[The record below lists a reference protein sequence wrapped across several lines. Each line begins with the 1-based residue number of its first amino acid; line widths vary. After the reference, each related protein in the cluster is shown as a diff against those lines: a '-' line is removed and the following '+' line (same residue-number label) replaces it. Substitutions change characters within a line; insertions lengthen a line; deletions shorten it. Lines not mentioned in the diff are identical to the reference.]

1 MPRTRPSRT
10 VATTQLSLIFAED
23 EDTPDLDPNYTEEI
37 NDFSSG
43 LTLISR
49 KESSTTEYPALNS
62 PSDGQAGGCTALA
75 DDGVRGNPF
84 NDTHHDLEPAG
95 ARLPEQRP
103 VLSVPFRRRQVR
115 PGCERDFR
123 IRDVHQVGSG
133 SLREKVRANLGAI
146 RILKTTESERRQ
158 ATPEEQEQLV
168 RYCGWGALPQIFEEM
183 PSSEWKQAAEEL
195 QEILTPAE
203 LVSARASTPNAH
215 YTSPDVIRF
224 MWSGAHRVGIREGAE
239 ILEPSCG
246 IGHFFGF
253 MPESLQ
259 PNASRTGVELDTISA
274 RIASKLYPDSAI
286 IESAFERSNLPN
298 NFYDLVIG
306 NVPFGNIPIYD
317 PDYRRQPAL
326 TRSLHDYFLVKSLDK
341 TRPGGI
347 VALITSAYTLDKR
360 DDSVRRHLAQHARLL
375 TAYRLPNTAFL
386 ANAGTKVT
394 ADILFLQKH

>member
-1 MPRTRPSRT
+1 MPRTRSLR
-10 VATTQLSLIFAED
+10 AGAAAQLSLIFAQD
-23 EDTPDLDPNYTEEI
+23 EDTPSLDLNDREEI
-37 NDFSSG
+37 SDSTSG
-43 LTLISR
+43 LTLV
-49 KESSTTEYPALNS
+49 SSKASSATEYPEHNS
-62 PSDGQAGGCTALA
+62 LSDGQVGGCAALA
-75 DDGVRGNPF
+75 GEEAGNRINETHDDVECSGP
-84 NDTHHDLEPAG
+84 LLIA
-95 ARLPEQRP
+95 QRP

-115 PGCERDFR
+115 RGCERDFR

-133 SLREKVRANLGAI
+133 SLREKVRANLDAI
-146 RILKTTESERRQ
+146 RILKMTELERRE
-158 ATPEEQEQLV
+158 ATREEQEQLV
-168 RYCGWGALPQIFEEM
+168 RYCGWGAMPQIFEETLT
-183 PSSEWKQAAEEL
+183 SEWKHEAQEL
-195 QEILTPAE
+195 QEILPPAE
-203 LVSARASTPNAH
+203 LASARASTPNAH
-215 YTSPDVIRF
+215 YTSPEVIRF
-224 MWSGAHRVGIREGAE
+224 MWSSVQRIGVREGAE

-286 IESAFERSNLPN
+286 IEGAFERSNLPN

-306 NVPFGNIPIYD
+306 NVPFGNVPIHD
-317 PDYRRQPAL
+317 PAYRRQPAL

-360 DDSVRRHLAQHARLL
+360 DDSVRRHLAQRARLL
-375 TAYRLPNTAFL
+375 AAYRLPNTAFL

-394 ADILFLQKH
+394 ADILFLHKR

>member
-1 MPRTRPSRT
+1 MPRTRSPR
-10 VATTQLSLIFAED
+10 AAAAQLSLIFAQG
-23 EDTPDLDPNYTEEI
+23 EDTLSLHLNDREEI
-37 NDFSSG
+37 SDSSSG
-43 LTLISR
+43 LTLV
-49 KESSTTEYPALNS
+49 SSKASSATECPERDS
-62 PSDGQAGGCTALA
+62 SSEGQVGGALA
-75 DDGVRGNPF
+75 DDGAGNRINETH
-84 NDTHHDLEPAG
+84 NDVEPSSL
-95 ARLPEQRP
+95 RLLEQRRVP
-103 VLSVPFRRRQVR
+103 SVPFRRRHVR
-115 PGCERDFR
+115 RGCERDFR

-146 RILKTTESERRQ
+146 RILKVIESERRQ

-168 RYCGWGALPQIFEEM
+168 RYCGWGAMPQIFEET
-183 PSSEWKQAAEEL
+183 PSSEWKQAVEEL
-195 QEILTPAE
+195 QEILTSAE
-203 LVSARASTPNAH
+203 LASARASTPNAH

-224 MWSGAHRVGIREGAE
+224 MWSSVQRIGIREGAE

-286 IESAFERSNLPN
+286 IEGAFERSNLPS

-306 NVPFGNIPIYD
+306 NVPFGNVPIND

-326 TRSLHDYFLVKSLDK
+326 TRSLHDYFVVKSLDK

-360 DDSVRRHLAQHARLL
+360 DDSVRRHLAQRAHLL
-375 TAYRLPNTAFL
+375 AAYRLPNTAFL

-394 ADILFLQKH
+394 ADILFLQKQ